1 MKRRLLLISM
11 FCVWTTSAFAS
22 PPISY
27 TLDQSGPHQDL
38 KDRTLYEVKFSCKRG
53 AGLSDDSSVL
63 HAIANFFVHP
73 NEAANQYIVI
83 SNDMAVP
90 DPSDAAKIKLP
101 EKAITILPVF
111 SIKNN
116 TAISNFSACEKSIY
130 VQSTQRIYLIPT
142 VAWSKQYSEG
152 GGLAALYQATKLIS
166 PLWSLFNPASIPAA
180 IASKIANAQATE
192 DPIKGILA
200 AMNNDSNYGENVKLR
215 TGRYIVKTKYSTVTV
230 TVVPLPSIV
239 TAASD
244 ELRQDFR
251 GALDSATTKIET
263 TNFTDTCNQIGAN
276 LERAGFSREQDVP
289 YALAYLAANALSQPI
304 DIIHCL
310 GRDYAVR
317 AAKLGPVLWST
328 VPESR
333 FVSEQAASDVYPP
346 SLVGRRIQPDFGT
359 IDGALDNF
367 MRSLSRI
374 AKNQGPDGVI
384 PSNYIAD
391 LKGQITPTVVIN
403 DQTDAGDF
411 VGVAPVDSAKLGV
424 VLTGKGFF
432 RFGCYAQITADKFGN
447 NPDGAVAIFIMF
459 RAAKDASS
467 TALATAVA
475 VRPFFDRGLISQ
487 LTITDRRQWITAA
500 LDANAWN
507 CNGTFEVK
515 KASAAVVGSPR
526 QQAA

>member
-1 MKRRLLLISM
+1 MKRHLLLLIL
-11 FCVWTTSAFAS
+11 FCGWTTSAFAS

-53 AGLSDDSSVL
+53 AGLSDDSNVL

-73 NEAANQYIVI
+73 NESANQYMVI

-111 SIKNN
+111 SIKNT

-142 VAWSKQYSEG
+142 VAWSKKYTEG

-192 DPIKGILA
+192 DPIKAILT
-200 AMNNDSNYGENVKLR
+200 AMNNDSNYGENVRLR
-215 TGRYIVKTKYSTVTV
+215 TGRYIINTKYSTVTV
-230 TVVPLPSIV
+230 TVSPLSSIV
-239 TAASD
+239 SAASD

-251 GALDSATTKIET
+251 SALDSATKIET
-263 TNFTDTCNQIGAN
+263 TNFTGTCSQIGAN
-276 LERAGFSREQDVP
+276 LEKVGFSREQDVP

-317 AAKLGPVLWST
+317 AAKLGPILWSNI
-328 VPESR
+328 PESR

-346 SLVGRRIQPDFGT
+346 SLAGGRIQPDFST

-367 MRSLSRI
+367 VRSLSRV

-391 LKGQITPTVVIN
+391 LKGEMTPTVVIN
-403 DQTDAGDF
+403 DKTDAGDF
-411 VGVAPVDSAKLGV
+411 LGVAPVDSLKLGV
-424 VLTGKGFF
+424 LLTGKGFF
-432 RFGCYAQITADKFGN
+432 RFGCYAQITAEKFGN
-447 NPDGAVAIFIMF
+447 NPDGAVAMFIMF

-467 TALATAVA
+467 TPLATAVG

-487 LTITDRRQWITAA
+487 LTITDRRQWITAV

-515 KASAAVVGSPR
+515 KPTVATAMVASPR
-526 QQAA
+526 